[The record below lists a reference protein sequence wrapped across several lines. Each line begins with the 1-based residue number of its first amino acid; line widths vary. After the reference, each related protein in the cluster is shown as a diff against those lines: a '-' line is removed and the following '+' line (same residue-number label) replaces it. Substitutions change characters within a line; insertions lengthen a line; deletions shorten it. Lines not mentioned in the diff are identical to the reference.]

1 MKTGFVVG
9 KFAPLTT
16 GHINFINQASTQCD
30 TLLVLLSYDERWRE
44 KQTPYMAD
52 KLTLKNRLRWLKET
66 YRDFD
71 HIIVDYV
78 DESEIPEYP
87 NGWDAYT
94 KLVEEK
100 LKKHFGK
107 NSTDYVFS
115 SEVEYD
121 EGFKTYFPKSEHVL
135 IDPDRDNFP
144 ISATMVRGEL
154 FKHWDYLPSVV
165 RKEFVYRVA
174 IIGTESCGKTTLTKY
189 LAKMFATSWVE
200 EYGRKYCEE
209 DLFGDESL
217 LTSEDY
223 AKIAFRRKED
233 EDEAA
238 RTANRVLIADTNAF
252 VTAFYEYLYDGEV
265 NKAVEYMIGIEN
277 YDLIIYLKDDVP
289 WVDDGLR
296 QHGTKE
302 LRKKASHTFIYM
314 LEKYPSMS
322 DYVIISGNY
331 KERLNK
337 AYNLIKQCMENVR

>member
-30 TLLVLLSYDERWRE
+30 KLLVLLSYDGRWRQ
-44 KQTPYMAD
+44 KQTPYMSK
-52 KLTLKNRLRWLKET
+52 KLTLKNRIKWLKET
-66 YRDFD
+66 YHGFD

-100 LKKHFGK
+100 LEKHFGSK
-107 NSTDYVFS
+107 SADYVFS

-135 IDPDRDNFP
+135 IDPDRENFP

-154 FKHWDYLPSVV
+154 FKHWDYLPSAV
-165 RKEFVYRVA
+165 RKEFVYKVA
-174 IIGTESCGKTTLTKY
+174 IIGTESTGKTTLTKY

-200 EYGRKYCEE
+200 EYGRVYCE
-209 DLFGDESL
+209 DNLFGDETL
-217 LTSEDY
+217 LSNEDY
-223 AKIAFRRKED
+223 EKIVFRHKEN
-233 EDEAA
+233 EEEAA
-238 RTANRVLIADTNAF
+238 RTANRILLSDTNAF
-252 VTAFYEYLYDGEV
+252 ITGFYQYLYEGEISPIV
-265 NKAVEYMIGIEN
+265 SSMISSEY
-277 YDLIIYLKDDVP
+277 YDLVIYLDNDVP

-296 QHGTKE
+296 IHGTKE
-302 LRKKASHTFIYM
+302 LRKKTKDT
-314 LEKYPSMS
+314 L
-322 DYVIISGNY
+322 DYLMELYNIDHVRISGSY

-337 AYNLIKQCMENVR
+337 TYTLIKKSMENVR